1 MSVMSDIKQLKED
14 LEIYRQARSKVL
26 TGQEYTIG
34 SRRLRRPDLAE
45 LEKQIRALEY
55 RSAILKSGGR
65 VKTARPVLG
74 GVHE

>member
-45 LEKQIRALEY
+45 IEKQIRALEY
-55 RSAILKSGGR
+55 RIAILKSGGR